1 MNKVNYKLKY
11 QLILCITIIC
21 CIVSSFYN
29 YIYHLQQI
37 EIFELGNIKQ
47 ENEQKVRRIE
57 EFTIQHPDISEYEQ
71 EIKQKMESANKR
83 LPSQNDLSNFL
94 MDIRKISEE
103 TQVELIFI
111 KPKNTIDKDNYRYL
125 LLDIKIKGDYSK
137 ILIFLKKLESLARFN
152 TINKMVIKTVEDSL
166 ITEIEL
172 NLYTYGALK
181 NNMKEQSNIEFRV
194 DE

>member
-11 QLILCITIIC
+11 QLILCITTIC

-29 YIYHLQQI
+29 YIYRLQQI

-57 EFTIQHPDISEYEQ
+57 DFTIQHPDISEYEQ
-71 EIKQKMESANKR
+71 EIKQKIESANKR

-103 TQVELIFI
+103 AQVELIFI
-111 KPKNTIDKDNYRYL
+111 KPKNTIHKDNYRYL
-125 LLDIKIKGDYSK
+125 LLDIEIKGDYSK
-137 ILIFLKKLESLARFN
+137 ILLFLKKLESLARFN
-152 TINKMVIKTVEDSL
+152 TINKMVIKTVENSL

-181 NNMKEQSNIEFRV
+181 NNMKEQSNIEVRV